1 MSFENITVETRG
13 PASWVYLNRPQ
24 ALNSLTLGLAHDLE
38 TAIEAAEADPSVRTF
53 VISGVGRAFCAGV
66 DLRAIRAGDTPIS
79 TGLAHFLGELGR
91 VFTRIEA
98 SRLPTI
104 AAVNGLALAGGL
116 ELVLCCDI
124 VIAADDAVFGDAHA
138 NYGLLPGGGGSIRL
152 PRKIGAARATR
163 LMMTGESISAQ
174 DMERAGLVS
183 RCVPA
188 AALAETAQA
197 LTETLA
203 AKSPLGLARMKELAA
218 LAVDCSHEEG
228 LRREME
234 IVAAYADSYD
244 LQEGLAAFAAK
255 RPPEFVGR

>member
-1 MSFENITVETRG
+1 MLFRS
-13 PASWVYLNRPQ
+13 
-24 ALNSLTLGLAHDLE
+24 
-38 TAIEAAEADPSVRTF
+38 
-53 VISGVGRAFCAGV
+53 
-66 DLRAIRAGDTPIS
+66 
-79 TGLAHFLGELGR
+79 
-91 VFTRIEA
+91 
-98 SRLPTI
+98 
-104 AAVNGLALAGGL
+104 
-116 ELVLCCDI
+116 
-124 VIAADDAVFGDAHA
+124 
-138 NYGLLPGGGGSIRL
+138 L